1 MYDLQEGSLFQNFV
15 TFNPLKWK
23 SEIKITYNDSTIYLT
38 ININTIGQTPTLKE
52 EQLWDTFIS
61 NFEVTI
67 RTEKDM
73 TQNNKQALKNTK
85 SNSFRLV
92 GWALIG
98 AIVFGIPAGMLGYYT
113 NIDRLVGFGAGIGI
127 LIVMIYKNDKEKQ
140 SKGN

>member
-1 MYDLQEGSLFQNFV
+1 
-15 TFNPLKWK
+15 
-23 SEIKITYNDSTIYLT
+23 
-38 ININTIGQTPTLKE
+38 
-52 EQLWDTFIS
+52 
-61 NFEVTI
+61 
-67 RTEKDM
+67 M